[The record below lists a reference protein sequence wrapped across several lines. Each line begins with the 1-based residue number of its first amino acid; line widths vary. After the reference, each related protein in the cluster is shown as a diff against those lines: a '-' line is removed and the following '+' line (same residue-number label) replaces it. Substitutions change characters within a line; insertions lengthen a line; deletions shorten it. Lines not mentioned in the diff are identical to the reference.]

1 MARYTGPKCR
11 LCRRE
16 GVKLYLK
23 GDKCYSEKCPLE
35 RRRPGPPGE
44 RPKKIIKKPTAYA
57 LHLREKQKVRRHYMV
72 SETQFRRYFEMAERM
87 EGDTGELLFQLLER
101 RLDNVVYRLKWAPS
115 RAAARQLVAH
125 RHVLVN
131 GRRVSIPSILVRVG
145 DKIELH
151 PDSRDI
157 QPVQLGLKQDRDIP
171 SWLQL
176 DGDQFTA
183 KVVALPTLA
192 NVDIPV
198 NPGMIIEFYSK

>member
-1 MARYTGPKCR
+1 
-11 LCRRE
+11 
-16 GVKLYLK
+16 
-23 GDKCYSEKCPLE
+23 
-35 RRRPGPPGE
+35 
-44 RPKKIIKKPTAYA
+44 
-57 LHLREKQKVRRHYMV
+57 MV

-115 RAAARQLVAH
+115 RVAARQLVAH